1 MDCGFVRLRTMGG
14 KPWHRERCRRLLL
27 RPSSMPRALENLPCK
42 LIPLPLK
49 GSVGGVG
56 TVRGIKL
63 KQQKTKTPFYN
74 RTYNVL
80 EATSTNTTS
89 SSVWSLTNSWMQ
101 YITLTLPCI
110 YPGQQGPERGTRW
123 VGSGQDQGLRSPN
136 LTVVCKKGSGCGDCA
151 LSAFQMTQIVKW
163 PEKTLQVVGNDHLTL

>member
-1 MDCGFVRLRTMGG
+1 MDCGFVRAAHNGREAVTS
-14 KPWHRERCRRLLL
+14 ERCRCLLL

-42 LIPLPLK
+42 LIPLSLK

-56 TVRGIKL
+56 TLREIKL

-89 SSVWSLTNSWMQ
+89 TSVWSLMNS
-101 YITLTLPCI
+101 
-110 YPGQQGPERGTRW
+110 
-123 VGSGQDQGLRSPN
+123 
-136 LTVVCKKGSGCGDCA
+136 
-151 LSAFQMTQIVKW
+151 
-163 PEKTLQVVGNDHLTL
+163 